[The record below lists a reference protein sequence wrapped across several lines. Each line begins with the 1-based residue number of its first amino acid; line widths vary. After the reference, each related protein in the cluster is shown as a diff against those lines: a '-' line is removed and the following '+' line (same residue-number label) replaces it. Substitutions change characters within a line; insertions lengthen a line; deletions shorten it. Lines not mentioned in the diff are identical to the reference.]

1 MKLERIIVAL
11 LLVLVSASSYAA
23 KRYSNDDYDLR
34 STSSFHIGVGAGSMK
49 TEIPSAS
56 GRSVAW
62 SIFAGTEINRFLAAE
77 IAYTNLGTTDLGSSV
92 NMKGAAYS
100 LNLVGNIPV
109 TKTVSMFA
117 KFGLA
122 NTGVYTETTTT
133 TTTTSATY
141 SKVAPTIGLG
151 VRAAIGNKMDVRIAY
166 DNYKI
171 TDDITTYNA
180 DITSASLIYKF

>member
-1 MKLERIIVAL
+1 MKLEKIIVAL
-11 LLVLVSASSYAA
+11 LLVMVSASSYAA

-34 STSSFHIGVGAGSMK
+34 ATSSFHVGVGVGSMK
-49 TEIPSAS
+49 TDIPSVS
-56 GRSVAW
+56 GRSIAW

-77 IAYTNLGTTDLGSSV
+77 VAYTNLGTTDLGSSV
-92 NMKGAAYS
+92 NLKGAAYS

-122 NTGVYTETTTT
+122 NTGVYSESS
-133 TTTTSATY
+133 TTTSATY

-151 VRAAIGNKMDVRIAY
+151 VRAAIGKKMDVRISY

-171 TDDITTYNA
+171 TDDTTTYNA

>member
-1 MKLERIIVAL
+1 MKIEKIIIAL
-11 LLVLVSASSYAA
+11 LLVMASTTSYAA

-34 STSSFHIGVGAGSMK
+34 ATSSFHVGVGVGSMK
-49 TEIPSAS
+49 SDFPDA

-77 IAYTNLGTTDLGSSV
+77 VAYTNLGTTDVGNSV
-92 NMKGAAYS
+92 NLKGAAYS
-100 LNLVGNIPV
+100 VNVVGNIPV
-109 TKTVSMFA
+109 TKAVSMFA

-122 NTGVYTETTTT
+122 NTGVYSESS
-133 TTTTSATY
+133 TTTSATY

-151 VRAAIGNKMDVRIAY
+151 VRAGVGKNMDVRIAY

-171 TDDITTYNA
+171 ADDSTTYNA
-180 DITSASLIYKF
+180 DITSVALIFKF